1 MVTEMITN
9 AYEDRQR
16 QEAYEKVFNFNGN
29 PISMKLVNG
38 NVFVCLTEMSK
49 VFPKKNLAHIVQS
62 KEMQEYIAALSK
74 IQNCILGDLLI
85 VKHGGSDGEHGTW
98 AYSKIALRVA
108 QKLSPEF
115 AVWVDTKIEELF
127 TYGKAEIPNY
137 KPQEPTL
144 AERTAAAQ
152 LLTSIAHNSTFPD
165 KYKEIVDT
173 EAVNMISA
181 KELLPMPVSDKQL
194 KRVTATQMGFIVSRE
209 LGLTKPITPQTIGN
223 LSTDY
228 NLKRDDTGVFVEIL
242 TKNGGQ
248 KQGFEYFDTA
258 IPLFVEAAK
267 DYMEKNPKC
276 ALTKLV
282 KKDED

>member
-16 QEAYEKVFNFNGN
+16 REAYEKVFNFSGN
-29 PISMKLVNG
+29 PISMKLVDG
-38 NVFVCLTEMSK
+38 KVFVCLTEMSK
-49 VFPKKNLAHIVQS
+49 IFPKKNLAHIVQS

-127 TYGKAEIPNY
+127 TYGKTEIPNY

-181 KELLPMPVSDKQL
+181 KELLPMPVSDEQL
-194 KRVTATQMGFIVSRE
+194 KRITATQMGIIVSRE
-209 LGLTKPITPQTIGN
+209 LGWTKPISSQMIGN
-223 LSTDY
+223 LSTEY
-228 NLKRDDTGVFVEIL
+228 NLKREDTGVFVEIL
-242 TKNGGQ
+242 AKDGSQ
-248 KQGFEYFDTA
+248 RQGFEYFDTA

-267 DYMEKNPKC
+267 EYLEKKPKC
-276 ALTKLV
+276 SLAKLV